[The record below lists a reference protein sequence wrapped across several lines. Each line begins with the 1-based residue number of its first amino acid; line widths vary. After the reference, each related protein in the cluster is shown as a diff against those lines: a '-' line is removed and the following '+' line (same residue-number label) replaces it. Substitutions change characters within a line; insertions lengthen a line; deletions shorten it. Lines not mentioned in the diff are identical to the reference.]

1 MPIAIRFNTDRFTDD
16 LKKEIKKLLKVEEN
30 QVAVRGPILNEF
42 EEWIKKEIPEA
53 NKNKDGYY
61 TTKKMEE

>member
-42 EEWIKKEIPEA
+42 EEWIK
-53 NKNKDGYY
+53 N
-61 TTKKMEE
+61 TK